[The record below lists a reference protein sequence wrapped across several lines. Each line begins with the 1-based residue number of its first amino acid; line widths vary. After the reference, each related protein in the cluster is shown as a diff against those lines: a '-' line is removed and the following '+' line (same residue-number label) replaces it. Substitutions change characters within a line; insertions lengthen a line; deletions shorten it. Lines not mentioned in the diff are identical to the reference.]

1 MTRHY
6 VLATLLRRELYR
18 FIRLAGQTIAPPV
31 ITTLLFIVIFG
42 YSLGDQ
48 IRELHGVPYIQ
59 YILPGLALM
68 GVLTNAFSNSSTSLY
83 AARFDRSIQ
92 NWVASPIAPYQ
103 FVIALLCGGV
113 ARGIVIG
120 LVTVG
125 VGVVA
130 VDLPVQHPFLMLAW
144 FLGVGIFFAGIGI
157 SSGLMADSW
166 DHLATISTFILTPLS
181 YLGGTFYS
189 LQLLPPFWQAVSYA
203 NPIFYCIDGFRFILL
218 GTSDVPFPTSA
229 LILALGA
236 AASTTLA
243 WWLIKRGYRLVK

>member
-1 MTRHY
+1 MNRHCI
-6 VLATLLRRELYR
+6 LATLLRRELYR
-18 FIRLAGQTIAPPV
+18 FTRLAGQTIAPPV
-31 ITTLLFIVIFG
+31 ITTVLFIVIFG
-42 YSLGDQ
+42 YSLGGQ

-113 ARGIVIG
+113 ARGLVIG

-125 VGVVA
+125 VGVA
-130 VDLPVQHPFLMLAW
+130 AIGLPMQHPFIMLLW
-144 FLGVGIFFAGIGI
+144 FLGVGVFFAGIGI
-157 SSGLMADSW
+157 VSGLMADSW
-166 DHLATISTFILTPLS
+166 DHLATISTFILTPLT

-189 LQLLPPFWQAVSYA
+189 LQLLPPFWRAVSYA
-203 NPIFYCIDGFRFILL
+203 NPIFYCIDGFRFLLL
-218 GTSDVPFPTSA
+218 GASDVPFRVSALVLAGGACTSA
-229 LILALGA
+229 
-236 AASTTLA
+236 TLA
-243 WWLIKRGYRLVK
+243 WWLIKRGYRLVR